1 MKNLLVSCLLLALLL
16 AACAP
21 APDSTASGVP
31 ESGPAEPSAS
41 LEDATSTPPDSSGL
55 AFLPMQ
61 ENLSE
66 DEIIAGCISYIES
79 FYLET
84 GSMSLLLLQKTT
96 TIITAFAWR

>member
-1 MKNLLVSCLLLALLL
+1 MKKLTAACLLLALLL

-21 APDSTASGVP
+21 APSSTASSAP
-31 ESGPAEPSAS
+31 KSEPAAPSAS

-79 FYLET
+79 FYLGDWLNEPFT
-84 GSMSLLLLQKTT
+84 STKDY
-96 TIITAFAWR
+96 